1 MRNRLRALSF
11 AWSLL
16 TPFSVACESPGPAAL
31 VAPPTTA
38 APAPAPT
45 PPPELSICQRDAKP
59 TSGADSSTIASF
71 EAFSRTWIDK
81 MKAIAAA
88 RGVAGRKRLR
98 NTYEMQLV
106 PTGSEQAPYVGVLH
120 YCEVALSCTSAEEAS
135 CTAVSSVVVT
145 EMFRYQA
152 GQWVY

>member
-1 MRNRLRALSF
+1 MRNPLRALAFTWSF
-11 AWSLL
+11 LM
-16 TPFSVACESPGPAAL
+16 PFVAACESPAPAAL
-31 VAPPTTA
+31 GAPPATA
-38 APAPAPT
+38 APAPPLVA
-45 PPPELSICQRDAKP
+45 ELSICQRDAKP

-88 RGVAGRKRLR
+88 RGIAGRKRLR
-98 NTYEMQLV
+98 NTYEMQLR
-106 PTGSEQAPYVGVLH
+106 PTGSAKAPYVGVLH
-120 YCEVALSCTSAEEAS
+120 YCEIALACASAEEAS
-135 CTAVSSVVVT
+135 CKAVSSVVVT

>member
-1 MRNRLRALSF
+1 MKPVLRALAFS
-11 AWSLL
+11 WLVL
-16 TPFSVACESPGPAAL
+16 TPLVAACESPAPAAV
-31 VAPPTTA
+31 VAPPATA
-38 APAPAPT
+38 APAP
-45 PPPELSICQRDAKP
+45 PPVAELSICQRDAKP
-59 TSGADSSTIASF
+59 TSGGDTPIIASF

-81 MKAIAAA
+81 MRAIAAA

-120 YCEVALSCTSAEEAS
+120 YCEVALTCASAEEAS